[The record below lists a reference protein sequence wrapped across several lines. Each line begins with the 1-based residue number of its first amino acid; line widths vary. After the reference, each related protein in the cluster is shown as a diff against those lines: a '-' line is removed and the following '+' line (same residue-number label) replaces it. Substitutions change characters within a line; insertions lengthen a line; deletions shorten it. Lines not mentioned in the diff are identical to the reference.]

1 MWGHAQFNYTS
12 LQRILS
18 LQTSRSPT
26 PENSTEDTLR
36 VVVKLAFVDSCWVYP
51 DRRRIRRRQMRMDI
65 RSRVTWLGQFFQ
77 IGRIF
82 ADWANFCRLG
92 EFSPY
97 WAIVDC
103 RFWTF
108 FWKVTEVTKIIGP
121 LFPPYKFCIYFYR
134 KWVWPHFRRLFGK
147 LIRPPCSGVVAGIYT
162 IIYKDGIFSYIWVWQ
177 GWDTI
182 LIKTLPPS
190 QWRLHPSMWL
200 HDNPSNEHP
209 SNENSSSE
217 NSSKTDSSNEDS

>member
-1 MWGHAQFNYTS
+1 
-12 LQRILS
+12 
-18 LQTSRSPT
+18 
-26 PENSTEDTLR
+26 
-36 VVVKLAFVDSCWVYP
+36 
-51 DRRRIRRRQMRMDI
+51 MRMDI

-182 LIKTLPPS
+182 LIKTLP
-190 QWRLHPSMWL
+190 
-200 HDNPSNEHP
+200 
-209 SNENSSSE
+209 
-217 NSSKTDSSNEDS
+217 SSKRHFPSLSLSNLFFSPNLVTLILVPICLYAFDYWYDRNLVLTITWNLYGILPSDPS